1 MPGKPWLP
9 LLLTVLAVSAQ
20 TPTHSEADAN
30 ASPRI
35 FALRKD
41 VELGRR
47 QALGRFWQEVR
58 KSGAPLVES
67 LPGDSGNSLVT
78 FLWQGDSTTRNVVIF
93 DGVAGFD
100 AKDRMTHIDG
110 TDVWYKT
117 YKVHNDAR
125 FAYNLSPNDTL
136 DSFDNIKDDDAMKKR
151 LAMFR
156 TDPLNPRR
164 GPATF
169 GELSAECS
177 YLELSAAPPQP
188 WNTPRADGPKGYRD
202 SHDIPQRH
210 LEE

>member
-9 LLLTVLAVSAQ
+9 VLLTALSVSAQ
-20 TPTHSEADAN
+20 TPTHADADAN

-35 FALRKD
+35 LALRKD

-58 KSGAPLVES
+58 KTGAPLVES
-67 LPGDSGNSLVT
+67 IPGDSGNSLLT
-78 FLWQGDSTTRNVVIF
+78 FLCQGDSKTRNVVIF

-100 AKDRMTHIDG
+100 AKDRMTQIDG

-117 YKVHNDAR
+117 YKVRNDAR

-136 DSFDNIKDDDAMKKR
+136 DSFDNIKGDDAMKKR

-156 TDPLNPRR
+156 TDPLNRGAARQRSESSRPNPHTSNCPRLR
-164 GPATF
+164 RSPGTQQ
-169 GELSAECS
+169 SQMRQR
-177 YLELSAAPPQP
+177 AP
-188 WNTPRADGPKGYRD
+188 
-202 SHDIPQRH
+202 
-210 LEE
+210 